1 MLDLIHQLK
10 VSLVEIALQP
20 LIMAAV
26 AAVVHLRLAS
36 MELRQLVEMVV
47 LVLRHRLQDLQ
58 LLAAVAA
65 VQAFT

>member
-26 AAVVHLRLAS
+26 VVVVHLRLAL
-36 MELRQLVEMVV
+36 MELRQLAEMVV
-47 LVLRHRLQDLQ
+47 LVVRHRSRDLQ
-58 LLAAVAA
+58 LLAVVVV

>member
-26 AAVVHLRLAS
+26 VVVVHLRLAL
-36 MELRQLVEMVV
+36 MELRQLAEMVV
-47 LVLRHRLQDLQ
+47 LVVRHRSRDLQ
-58 LLAAVAA
+58 LLAAVVA